1 MLKDRDVDR
10 LTEVAE
16 EVLWHL
22 EKGKEPVEIARLL
35 SKKHKTQ
42 LQPMLQFVTQLQMMA
57 RRVVYGDTT
66 NIRMH

>member
-1 MLKDRDVDR
+1 MREKDIDR

-16 EVLWHL
+16 EVLWYL
-22 EKGKEPVEIARLL
+22 ERGTDPREIARVL